1 MFPVEAA
8 PRPYADPWQLPLP
21 ERLALLARGRRR
33 VAYYYEETNTS
44 TFRYR
49 AYNMGQVLN
58 AEPGGRFSASWFFRA
73 DLGHA
78 EQIVANADVLVVCRS
93 GYEHRLHQL
102 MNLFTLQGK
111 PVLFDV
117 DDLVID
123 TRYAH
128 LLISALGHDKDSPL
142 VWDHWFGLI
151 ARFRATL
158 DRCDGVIT
166 TNAFLAERIAES
178 TGKPVSVVPNFM
190 NREQL
195 AVSQALWD
203 HKVRT
208 GFATDGRPMLGYF
221 SGTPSHQL
229 DYAIA
234 EPAIAQLM
242 ERRPQLQLMLVGFIA
257 PGPALARFSSRV
269 LRQPFV
275 DWINLQRLIASVEIN
290 LMPLQT
296 SVFADCK
303 SPLKYF
309 EAAAVGTLSVASPSV
324 NHLDCITDG
333 DNGCV
338 ARGHE
343 WARKLDGLLDTVE
356 QSAEHHQRM
365 AERARAHALQH
376 FAWTTQLPVLLRAL
390 QWT

>member
-1 MFPVEAA
+1 
-8 PRPYADPWQLPLP
+8 
-21 ERLALLARGRRR
+21 
-33 VAYYYEETNTS
+33 
-44 TFRYR
+44 
-49 AYNMGQVLN
+49 MGQVLN
-58 AEPGGRFSASWFFRA
+58 ADASGRFSACWFFRA

-102 MNLFTLQGK
+102 MNLFALQGK

-128 LLISALGHDKDSPL
+128 LLISALGHDKDSPQ

-166 TNAFLAERIAES
+166 TNAFLAARIAES

-195 AVSQALWD
+195 EVSQALWD
-203 HKVRT
+203 HKVET
-208 GFATDGRPMLGYF
+208 GFATDGRPTLGYF

-257 PGPALARFSSRV
+257 PGPALARFTSRI

-333 DNGCV
+333 DNGYV

-343 WARKLDGLLDTVE
+343 WARKLDGLLDAVE
-356 QSAEHHQRM
+356 ESAGHHQHM
-365 AERARAHALQH
+365 AERAREHALQR
-376 FAWTTQLPVLLRAL
+376 FAWTPQLPVLLRAL
-390 QWT
+390 EWT